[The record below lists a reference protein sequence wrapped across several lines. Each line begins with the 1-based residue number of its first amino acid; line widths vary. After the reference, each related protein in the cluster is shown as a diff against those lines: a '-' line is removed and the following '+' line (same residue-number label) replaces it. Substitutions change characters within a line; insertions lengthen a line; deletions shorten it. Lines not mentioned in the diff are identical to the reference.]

1 VKIVY
6 FSSKSAYE
14 AKRTKLL
21 KQAMIGVAVVGS
33 GVVIYNWLSTP
44 IPPKLPCPTIKED
57 STCSELIKELLTES
71 NENKKQIAAMHQGMV
86 TAGILAPSNQGI
98 VEWLLSWKPLFLN
111 ALMSTLVTA
120 SLSPVL
126 KYFKIF
132 DQAVDNIVGKVFYQ
146 NNLTWYLAHRAH
158 LPAAFAD
165 LENLAERLDQGQAI
179 ASELET
185 SWAILVRQVESI
197 LGYIDFRKKS
207 LGSYVR
213 ERANEISHRIAEQ
226 VTGSATQLEQK
237 STGLGSSYKELIAV
251 TRSKLDIQLRAFA
264 DIELI
269 DLD

>member
-1 VKIVY
+1 MNIYRLFRRFCLFSFVVQAIFCGRIEAFNRIDHVKIVY

-132 DQAVDNIVGKVFYQ
+132 
-146 NNLTWYLAHRAH
+146 
-158 LPAAFAD
+158 
-165 LENLAERLDQGQAI
+165 
-179 ASELET
+179 
-185 SWAILVRQVESI
+185 
-197 LGYIDFRKKS
+197 
-207 LGSYVR
+207 
-213 ERANEISHRIAEQ
+213 
-226 VTGSATQLEQK
+226 
-237 STGLGSSYKELIAV
+237 
-251 TRSKLDIQLRAFA
+251 
-264 DIELI
+264 
-269 DLD
+269 